1 MKINLL
7 ETKEIL
13 DVEKE
18 IGYELKVN
26 ERRPDSGLHRFYVL
40 FENGLVMNDG
50 MLIGS
55 FGQGDSID
63 EALQDY
69 ASKISFKQIAFNSYN
84 NNRKE
89 IIFPKL
95 VHTKLINT

>member
-1 MKINLL
+1 MKINLI

-26 ERRPDSGLHRFYVL
+26 ERPPYSELHRFSVS
-40 FENGLVMNDG
+40 FEDGWVINDG

-55 FGQGDSID
+55 CGNGDTID
-63 EALQDY
+63 EALQD
-69 ASKISFKQIAFNSYN
+69 
-84 NNRKE
+84 
-89 IIFPKL
+89 
-95 VHTKLINT
+95 